1 MHFFNNR
8 FKPFFD
14 IRDTRAQLKHLR
26 LNLRLHDVLARD
38 VLEGFCSVR
47 RKVVSSNV

>member
-14 IRDTRAQLKHLR
+14 IRDNRAQLKHFR
-26 LNLRLHDVLARD
+26 LKLRLHDVLARD
-38 VLEGFCSVR
+38 FLDGFCYNR
-47 RKVVSSNV
+47 RKVASSNV